1 MDRKI
6 FEFALGFE
14 KEGTSFY
21 LDLASGTDNP
31 LSKTLFYTLAR
42 QEIDHAERIEKFYS
56 GVFSGNVLDVSERN
70 LVEKEVKSFFDQFKA
85 KRIPAENN
93 LDIYKN
99 AMDLEKKGYAAYS
112 KFYNESKDENEKV
125 FLKFLMKEEKNHL
138 DSISNVYS
146 YLSGTSDW
154 LEKEES
160 KVWNWMNI

>member
-85 KRIPAENN
+85 KRIPQKTTSTYTKTPWTWKRRDMPLTANFITN
-93 LDIYKN
+93 PKTKT
-99 AMDLEKKGYAAYS
+99 KKS
-112 KFYNESKDENEKV
+112 F
-125 FLKFLMKEEKNHL
+125 
-138 DSISNVYS
+138 SNF
-146 YLSGTSDW
+146 
-154 LEKEES
+154 
-160 KVWNWMNI
+160 